1 MSFSFLVMRYTK
13 NVADNIFDNLNKEYH
28 DKIIYFMRELIDTL
42 SVSKN
47 VIVHVMKE
55 ENSFDQDEIL
65 PNYLLISL
73 KKNKTYIL

>member
-1 MSFSFLVMRYTK
+1 MRYTK
-13 NVADNIFDNLNKEYH
+13 NVADSIFDNLNKEYH